1 MSALTSSDVLVFL
14 KDYLARQPG
23 AKKAAVNDLPEDC
36 DLLVSGMV
44 TDSIDFLNLLAAL
57 QEFAGRDID
66 FEVLDP
72 EEMSIVGPL
81 CRFVSQ
87 QASKTE

>member
-1 MSALTSSDVLVFL
+1 MSGLTSTDVRIFL
-14 KDYLARQPG
+14 KDYLDRQLE
-23 AKKAAVNDLPEDC
+23 AKKSRVLDDLPEDC
-36 DLLVSGMV
+36 DLLASGMIA
-44 TDSIDFLNLLAAL
+44 DSIDFLNLLSAI
-57 QEFAGRDID
+57 QEFVGRDID

-87 QASKTE
+87 QTNKD